1 MSWTKRI
8 TITKGTQEWKK
19 VYQTALKGLVSLVR
33 FHQPA
38 LGTPAPGADWC
49 LAFPKLPARPV
60 PLPFFHLSPSVPSSG
75 IAGPSANKIWL
86 VIFIVRIERWDNR
99 FSRYRG
105 DFWSFFEISS
115 LFLMSLGE
123 PDLIGFFTSS
133 VSKPTVQFRV
143 LYFTDLLFHL
153 FKENNLFSTMDRCL
167 TY

>member
-86 VIFIVRIERWDNR
+86 VIFIVRIERWDNS

-133 VSKPTVQFRV
+133 SLFTYERLQEKGMTEKTKLNKVAWLDFLGGIPSKF
-143 LYFTDLLFHL
+143 
-153 FKENNLFSTMDRCL
+153 
-167 TY
+167 